1 MKKIIVVIFGCML
14 AMATWGQAKFTVPAP
29 TDLQKYQTAV
39 WQWHGAYIIMIV
51 YAKSMGQSVEEA
63 GAAAGELA
71 KLTWNKEMDFDA
83 IVRSTL
89 RTLAIMTISGK
100 VEILEQSENSI
111 EFLAT
116 DFYKP
121 LENTLLLFD
130 VTAEEL
136 SLFYES
142 YIATIM
148 KSFGVNYSVEDRVE
162 GMIVTMSKID

>member
-1 MKKIIVVIFGCML
+1 MKKLIVTIFGCMF
-14 AMATWGQAKFTVPAP
+14 AIATWGQAKFTVPAP

-39 WQWHGAYIIMIV
+39 WQWHGAYVIMIV

-63 GAAAGELA
+63 GAAAGEIA

-89 RTLAIMTISGK
+89 RTLVIMTISGK

-111 EFLAT
+111 RLLAS

-121 LENTLLLFD
+121 MGDALLLFD

-148 KSFGVNYSVEDRVE
+148 KSFGVYYSVEDRDE
-162 GMIVTMSKID
+162 GMIVTISKN